1 MVVCAAVIY
10 DDHDA
15 AAKAASRSV
24 ASATPGA
31 SGSSGGGFV
40 VHHAICREY
49 RIRYDGVIRGST
61 HARLALRRPAA
72 TNRHNISGMHATCSL
87 DHMYEP
93 SRSEREPKSSHSARP
108 HWANADVMRSRSGP
122 ERAPSG
128 HSPSAEQSSAPVA
141 IWTVLRVGPAGHYWA
156 QVDSHT
162 ATSAQQLSII

>member
-1 MVVCAAVIY
+1 MIMMPRRRRPRDRSRQPHPARAGRAAE
-10 DDHDA
+10 
-15 AAKAASRSV
+15 
-24 ASATPGA
+24 
-31 SGSSGGGFV
+31 GSSCTTPSVGS
-40 VHHAICREY
+40 IPY
-49 RIRYDGVIRGST
+49 IRYDGVIRGST

-141 IWTVLRVGPAGHYWA
+141 IWTVLRVGPAGHHWA

>member
-1 MVVCAAVIY
+1 MMPRRRRPRDRSRQPHPARAGRAAE
-10 DDHDA
+10 
-15 AAKAASRSV
+15 
-24 ASATPGA
+24 
-31 SGSSGGGFV
+31 GSSCTTPSVGSTV
-40 VHHAICREY
+40 
-49 RIRYDGVIRGST
+49 RYDGVIRGST

-72 TNRHNISGMHATCSL
+72 HNRHNISGMHATCSL

-141 IWTVLRVGPAGHYWA
+141 IWTVLRVGPAGHHWVQA
-156 QVDSHT
+156 DSHT
-162 ATSAQQLSII
+162 ATSAQQLCII